1 VSVPS
6 EAIFHTCGGG
16 LVFGRMGEAG
26 IDVEL
31 VAASLRA
38 SSRDVKTFVEV
49 LAVKLDEALPD
60 RVQVERR
67 ATRFLGKDKRVE
79 RIQCQL
85 GDVRYSLSTRDGI
98 DARRA
103 KAVRGV
109 VLKSEELSLDDWLG
123 ALARDLAEEAQ
134 TNERAQV
141 ALQEL
146 LSG

>member
-1 VSVPS
+1 MQPHRVS
-6 EAIFHTCGGG
+6 
-16 LVFGRMGEAG
+16 
-26 IDVEL
+26 
-31 VAASLRA
+31 
-38 SSRDVKTFVEV
+38 
-49 LAVKLDEALPD
+49 LADGNNL
-60 RVQVERR
+60 
-67 ATRFLGKDKRVE
+67 
-79 RIQCQL
+79 
-85 GDVRYSLSTRDGI
+85 RDGI